1 MSILLHGDA
10 AFSGQGVVYETFH
23 LSELPAYKTHGTV
36 HIVVNN
42 QVHGPVSGTW
52 WYLLFPVCGILV
64 TWYIHAKCLK
74 SSTFIVFFDFLS
86 TILAPYLCRHIYFYC
101 LYNSTVWYFQIWLKL
116 AFSRRWHVKYPHGT
130 VTAEWVL
137 VSQQVLFWKCEVLLC
152 IYFQKVVIFFFW
164 GKGLFVHFLICMS
177 LYYF

>member
-52 WYLLFPVCGILV
+52 WYFLYPVYGILV
-64 TWYIHAKCLK
+64 TGYIHGTLLWLSGYWYSSKFSIESAK
-74 SSTFIVFFDFLS
+74 
-86 TILAPYLCRHIYFYC
+86 YFY
-101 LYNSTVWYFQIWLKL
+101 TI
-116 AFSRRWHVKYPHGT
+116 
-130 VTAEWVL
+130 
-137 VSQQVLFWKCEVLLC
+137 
-152 IYFQKVVIFFFW
+152 
-164 GKGLFVHFLICMS
+164 
-177 LYYF
+177 

>member
-42 QVHGPVSGTW
+42 QVHGPVSATW
-52 WYLLFPVCGILV
+52 WYLLFPVYGILV
-64 TWYIHAKCLK
+64 TWNI
-74 SSTFIVFFDFLS
+74 
-86 TILAPYLCRHIYFYC
+86 
-101 LYNSTVWYFQIWLKL
+101 
-116 AFSRRWHVKYPHGT
+116 HGT

-137 VSQQVLFWKCEVLLC
+137 VSQQVLFCKCEVLLC
-152 IYFQKVVIFFFW
+152 IYFQKVAIFFF
-164 GKGLFVHFLICMS
+164 
-177 LYYF
+177 